1 MRKNKKIMIFIAAGV
16 LVIIGIII
24 AVCLFLRQP
33 GGSGSETEEITINED
48 GIIDEQEKV
57 VLDVRLDR
65 DITMMEM
72 AYGTE
77 EIPGYLEE
85 VEELRSYEILEAT
98 QEEDVIYTTVLVK
111 APDLYTITKNLQ
123 IEGELTEEKID
134 AALMAALQDAVLV
147 ETEVE
152 LIYQKINGVWEAAMT
167 EEFVDAYTGGLLRL
181 RDEYYDEILG
191 GATDEE

>member
-1 MRKNKKIMIFIAAGV
+1 
-16 LVIIGIII
+16 
-24 AVCLFLRQP
+24 
-33 GGSGSETEEITINED
+33 
-48 GIIDEQEKV
+48 
-57 VLDVRLDR
+57 
-65 DITMMEM
+65 MMEM
-72 AYGTE
+72 DYGTE

-152 LIYQKINGVWEAAMT
+152 LIYEKINGVWEDAMT
-167 EEFVDAYTGGLLRL
+167 AEIVYAYTVG
-181 RDEYYDEILG
+181 
-191 GATDEE
+191 